1 MSTQFIQ
8 IQLASPN
15 EIARWSQRS
24 LPTGEEIGEILK
36 ADTINYRTFKPE
48 RGGLFVRK
56 FLALQ

>member
-24 LPTGEEIGEILK
+24 LPTGENIGEILK
-36 ADTINYRTFKPE
+36 ADTINYLSLIHISEPTRPY
-48 RGGLFVRK
+48 
-56 FLALQ
+56 

>member
-24 LPTGEEIGEILK
+24 LPTGENIGEILK

-48 RGGLFVRK
+48 RGGSFVRK
-56 FLALQ
+56 FLGPQ